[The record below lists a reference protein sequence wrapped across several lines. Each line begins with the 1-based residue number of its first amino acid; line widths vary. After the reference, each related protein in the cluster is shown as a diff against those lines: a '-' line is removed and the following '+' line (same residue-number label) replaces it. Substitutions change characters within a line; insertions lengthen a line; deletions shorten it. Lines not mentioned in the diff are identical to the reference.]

1 MDFDKFLGGM
11 QKLIAASQQADLFGN
26 KEMFTEKSVTICV
39 EFLKG
44 LGYSIRPPMA
54 YPFKINKLDELIA
67 MFYMLEKDIY
77 DAHLLPY
84 SNVKRDRAIAKSF
97 VERRMK
103 DDGIS
108 KSTAMQQCALIIRTV
123 FRHPE
128 IFKFET
134 PPTFG
139 VFGQGDMGWVTERAI
154 QIINKDIAKEAV
166 TAAERAANKM
176 TEKIEEVYVDIGFSA
191 EQLDAFRKRLE
202 EQHGKKESRS

>member
-1 MDFDKFLGGM
+1 MDFDKFLGEM

-26 KEMFTEKSVTICV
+26 KEMFTEKSAGICV

-44 LGYSIRPPMA
+44 LGYSVRSPMI

-67 MFYMLEKDIY
+67 MFYMLEKGIY
-77 DAHLLPY
+77 DKHLLPY

-97 VERRMK
+97 VERRMQ
-103 DDGIS
+103 DDGIT
-108 KSTAMQQCALIIRTV
+108 KSTAMQQCGLIIRTV

-139 VFGQGDMGWVTERAI
+139 VFGQGDMGWVTERAV
-154 QIINKDIAKEAV
+154 QIINKDIAKEAT
-166 TAAERAANKM
+166 TAAERAADKM
-176 TEKIEEVYVDIGFSA
+176 TEKIEKVYTDIGFSA
-191 EQLDAFRKRLE
+191 AQLDALREKLE
-202 EQHGKKESRS
+202 DQYGKKEG